1 MALKIHD
8 LIIFLNGED
17 AETYDAITKLLEVIP
32 ESQEAKP
39 GYSIW
44 TYRVTTKLEGDYFDF
59 INEFLDILENKYDA
73 LATLGVKRSNILI
86 WLIYEYYGQ
95 CALGFSPQ
103 EMKRLGAN
111 GISFNFDCHR
121 VENE

>member
-1 MALKIHD
+1 MEAKLHD
-8 LIIFLNGED
+8 LIIFLEGSL
-17 AETYDAITKLLEVIP
+17 ETYHAVTLILEVTP
-32 ESQEAKP
+32 YKSDKDD
-39 GYSIW
+39 YTIW
-44 TYRVTTKLEGDYFDF
+44 TYRVKTSSDDEYFDF

-73 LATLGVKRSNILI
+73 LAALGIKRSNILF

-111 GISFNFDCHR
+111 GISLNVDCHQ
-121 VENE
+121 VADE